1 METAGSPLIEI
12 NRWSVILTYMIV
24 LAVHGLLNVFGVNLV
39 KVFGDISVWVSGWL
53 TYLICDFGV
62 SEFAKSG
69 A

>member
-1 METAGSPLIEI
+1 
-12 NRWSVILTYMIV
+12 MIV